1 MRGISG
7 YFALLMGGLLMMPSS
22 SRALDPSGDADTS
35 FSTDGYAGINVT
47 LRNTDAGGRGMAAGG
62 SQTWVTADSASSST
76 STQWRTGRSL
86 PVCRCWM
93 QPMLP
98 ETMVS
103 AVSHIIAACC
113 DPSSSINTL
122 RSAEVSK

>member
-47 LRNTDAGGRGMAAGG
+47 LRNTDAGGRGMAVQSDGKILITGDYWDSGTQHIALTRYNSDG
-62 SQTWVTADSASSST
+62 SSECVNALRQ
-76 STQWRTGRSL
+76 
-86 PVCRCWM
+86 RC
-93 QPMLP
+93 
-98 ETMVS
+98 
-103 AVSHIIAACC
+103 
-113 DPSSSINTL
+113 
-122 RSAEVSK
+122 